1 MVKGEVRSFKN
12 TGDKMI
18 LDEARRVIRTEAD
31 ALLAMAERIDESF
44 RLAVEMI
51 LQSHGRVVVSG
62 MGKSGLIGQKIASTM
77 ASTGTPALFLHPA
90 EGIHGDLGMIMK
102 GDVVIAI
109 SNSGETEELL
119 RILPVIKRIGAG
131 LVGMS
136 GKPSS
141 TLARCSDVFLDVSIK
156 EEACP
161 LGLAPTAST
170 TAALAMGD
178 ALAVA
183 LLVERGFRAEDFAVF
198 HPGGALGKKLF
209 LRVEDLMH
217 TGDSIPLVTE
227 ETSMKDA
234 LFLISSKRMGVTGVV
249 GSEGELKGVITDG
262 DLRRALEKGT
272 DLFSKTAAEI
282 MKLNPLRIRSNQLAA
297 AALQVMEQYSI
308 TSLFVFVDD
317 DSKTPCGIVHLHD
330 ILRAGIA

>member
-1 MVKGEVRSFKN
+1 
-12 TGDKMI
+12 MI
-18 LDEARRVIRTEAD
+18 LEEARRVIRTEAE
-31 ALLAMAERIDESF
+31 ALLAMAGRINGAFER
-44 RLAVEMI
+44 AVQMI
-51 LQSHGRVVVSG
+51 LASTGRVVVSG

-90 EGIHGDLGMIMK
+90 EGIHGDLGMIMR

-119 RILPVIKRIGAG
+119 RILPVIKRLGGRLI
-131 LVGMS
+131 GMS
-136 GKPSS
+136 GNAAS
-141 TLARCSDVFLDVSIK
+141 TLARSSDVFLDVSVK

-170 TAALAMGD
+170 TATLAMGD

-183 LLVERGFRAEDFAVF
+183 LLVQRGFRAEDFALF

-217 TGDSIPLVTE
+217 SGEDIPLVSEQTLMRE
-227 ETSMKDA
+227 A
-234 LFLISSKRMGVTGVV
+234 LFVISAKRLGVTGVI
-249 GSEGELKGVITDG
+249 GDDGALRGVITDG
-262 DLRRALEKGT
+262 DLRRALEKGN
-272 DLFSKTAAEI
+272 DILERQAVEI
-282 MKLNPLRIRSNQLAA
+282 MKLNPRRIGRHELAA
-297 AALQVMEQYSI
+297 AALRVMEQYSI
-308 TSLFVFVDD
+308 TSLFVFDD
-317 DSKTPCGIVHLHD
+317 DQSMAPCGIIHLHD